1 MKLSKLTLM
10 AAALAL
16 AGSAAFAQD
25 ATVTRTVRVG
35 PDGGVTH
42 VTKRV
47 DENGTTTVRRVH
59 RVTHATPVVVQRRV
73 VVHRAPVV
81 VHRRVVYVAPAHRHH
96 HRHVA
101 YVVPH
106 HDRYA
111 FTRHGEVHY
120 AASPRPAHHH
130 G

>member
-1 MKLSKLTLM
+1 MKLSKLTLL
-10 AAALAL
+10 AAAVAL
-16 AGSAAFAQD
+16 AGSAAFAQA

-47 DENGTTTVRRVH
+47 NENGTTTVRRVH
-59 RVTHATPVVVQRRV
+59 RVAHTAPVVVHRKV

-81 VHRRVVYVAPAHRHH
+81 VHRRVVYVAPVHHRH

-101 YVVPH
+101 YVAPH

-111 FTRHGEVHY
+111 FTRHGQVHY
-120 AASPRPAHHH
+120 ASSPRPAHHNS
-130 G
+130 